1 MNDKIKELG
10 ELNIAF
16 YELFCKYDNY
26 KDKLSEPMAKYMAEK
41 LFNTYKLEFE
51 RIFSEDYI
59 FTEYTLKRARE
70 KYETD
75 ERRGA
80 LLPKRFRWLSRVLLR
95 RRSRAAELIEEQ
107 VEQETEKFFAECE
120 KKLAAEREQAEPHAE
135 TVSASAV
142 KERGQTSKP
151 ANVADDQSER
161 RAENAQPAPQNTE
174 NGDLYFSASRDR
186 PGKKPRNKGGRKSD
200 YL

>member
-161 RAENAQPAPQNTE
+161 RAENAPPQTQKTGKAPAHCEDPRADAAQNT
-174 NGDLYFSASRDR
+174 RKT
-186 PGKKPRNKGGRKSD
+186 GKEKAK
-200 YL
+200 

>member
-41 LFNTYKLEFE
+41 LFSTYKLEFE
-51 RIFSEDYI
+51 RVFSEDYI

-70 KYETD
+70 KYETN
-75 ERRGA
+75 ERRGE
-80 LLPKRFRWLSRVLLR
+80 LVPKRWRAWWSLFILR
-95 RRSRAAELIEEQ
+95 RRNKAAELIEKT

-120 KKLAAEREQAEPHAE
+120 KKLAAEREQAKPPAE

-142 KERGQTSKP
+142 KECGQTSKP
-151 ANVADDQSER
+151 ATGADVQSER
-161 RAENAQPAPQNTE
+161 PRKNAPPQTQKTGKAPARCEDPRADAAQNT
-174 NGDLYFSASRDR
+174 RKT
-186 PGKKPRNKGGRKSD
+186 GKEKAK
-200 YL
+200 